1 MTEASMDMNE
11 LIAFALAEQVAESKK
26 ADLWRCSGKA
36 AADLTREH
44 ELRAERFG
52 QIAEAL
58 RESMWWGAQ
67 R

>member
-1 MTEASMDMNE
+1 MDTNE
-11 LIAFALAEQVAESKK
+11 LIAFAEAEQAAERTK

-36 AADLTREH
+36 GADLTRHH

-52 QIAEAL
+52 QIAEVL

>member
-1 MTEASMDMNE
+1 MDMNE
-11 LIAFALAEQVAESKK
+11 LIAFAETEQVAESKK

-36 AADLTREH
+36 AAELTRQH

-52 QIAEAL
+52 AMAEAL